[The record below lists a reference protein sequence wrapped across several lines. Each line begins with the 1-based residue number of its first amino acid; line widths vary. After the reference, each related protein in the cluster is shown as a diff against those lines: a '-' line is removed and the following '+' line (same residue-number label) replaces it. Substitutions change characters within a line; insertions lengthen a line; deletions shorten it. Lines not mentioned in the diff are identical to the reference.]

1 MALSYLRRFSREK
14 ADYLSLEK
22 EIPLTGCA
30 AVQFMVQWQEQKLL
44 QRQLQNQ
51 SVNQLFKMP
60 VESKIGW
67 HYTVCGLLFVKM
79 IYLN

>member
-44 QRQLQNQ
+44 QIPQ
-51 SVNQLFKMP
+51 VNQLFKMP
-60 VESKIGW
+60 GESKIGW
-67 HYTVCGLLFVKM
+67 HYTRCCKGMLEEVKL
-79 IYLN
+79 IN